1 MFISA
6 GYNPKLDKAL
16 SKFYQSS
23 FLLML
28 IQCWIEKS
36 SGPCFVFGPVFF
48 SLYLER
54 GTGVCTSFA
63 YCFNLCMY
71 LFI

>member
-1 MFISA
+1 
-6 GYNPKLDKAL
+6 
-16 SKFYQSS
+16 
-23 FLLML
+23 ML
-28 IQCWIEKS
+28 VQCWIENF

-48 SLYLER
+48 SLDLER

-71 LFI
+71 LFIGVLLFMFIGSAVTQW

>member
-6 GYNPKLDKAL
+6 GYNPKLEKAF

-28 IQCWIEKS
+28 IQCWIENF
-36 SGPCFVFGPVFF
+36 SGPCFVFGPVF

-54 GTGVCTSFA
+54 VTGVCTSFA
-63 YCFNLCMY
+63 YCFDLCVY